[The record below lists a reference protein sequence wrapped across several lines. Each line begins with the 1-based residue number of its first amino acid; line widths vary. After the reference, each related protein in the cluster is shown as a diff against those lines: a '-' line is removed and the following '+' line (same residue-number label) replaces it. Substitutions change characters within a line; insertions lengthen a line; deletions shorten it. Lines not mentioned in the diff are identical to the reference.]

1 MKDNEGHSFPTTE
14 HYMMWQKAVLMGD
27 DKIAEQILRE
37 PHPSVAKRLGREVRN
52 FDLEVWKKNADR
64 VVEDANYFKFSQN
77 EDLREVLLDTGERML
92 VEASPDDK
100 IWGIGFNSEDAEGR
114 ESEWGNNGLGK
125 ALMKVRERLR
135 EEGVGAGRKD

>member
-1 MKDNEGHSFPTTE
+1 
-14 HYMMWQKAVLMGD
+14 
-27 DKIAEQILRE
+27 
-37 PHPSVAKRLGREVRN
+37 LGREVKN
-52 FDLEVWKKNADR
+52 FNIEVWKKHADQ
-64 VVEDANYFKFSQN
+64 VVEDANYLKFSQN
-77 EDLREVLLDTGERML
+77 EDLREVLLSTGDKIL

-135 EEGVGAGRKD
+135 KELAAL

>member
-1 MKDNEGHSFPTTE
+1 MRS
-14 HYMMWQKAVLMGD
+14 QK
-27 DKIAEQILRE
+27 LRLE
-37 PHPSVAKRLGREVRN
+37 LSYGTDLVKHRRLGREVRN

-64 VVEDANYFKFSQN
+64 VVEDANYLKFSQN
-77 EDLREVLLDTGERML
+77 EDLKEVLLGTGDKVL

-100 IWGIGFNSEDAEGR
+100 IWGIGFNSEEAEGR

-135 EEGVGAGRKD
+135 REETAK